1 MSDKPEIGKI
11 SHATGIAGQHSYSVP
26 VTYPGEDTNV
36 VQFVG
41 NTAGG
46 PIVMITG
53 TGAQTFV
60 TDPERFGEFSPEW
73 VRWYYHSVKT
83 PPATHPPP
91 AAPPVRPGM
100 GGRPHSL
107 PPTLPM
113 RGTRNNTTPEWSAS
127 PGRAAHV

>member
-11 SHATGIAGQHSYSVP
+11 SHANGIAGQHSYSVP

-73 VRWYYHSVKT
+73 VRRFY
-83 PPATHPPP
+83 
-91 AAPPVRPGM
+91 
-100 GGRPHSL
+100 
-107 PPTLPM
+107 
-113 RGTRNNTTPEWSAS
+113 ESA
-127 PGRAAHV
+127 